1 MVRGG
6 RRQGRRAPLSFG
18 EERAAVRQ
26 GRPAPGPAGPWPDKR
41 LRATAG
47 QGLNYLTPILWLC
60 WPMLAYVGLSCGQ
73 CGPGLGLCWPSLG
86 AMLAYL
92 EGCVGRSWGLCW
104 PIVTHVE
111 PKDPKN
117 GNSKKTLVLWLCWP
131 LLAHL
136 GAMLASMWAHLGAM
150 LAHLGPILGL
160 GWPILGL
167 CWPILR
173 PMLAHVTHLRPQE
186 SKNGSSKKHRK
197 TQVFLVVGGRGG
209 GQLRAPRPPGRI

>member
-60 WPMLAYVGLSCGQ
+60 WPMRAMWAQLGAMLAQ
-73 CGPGLGLCWPSLG
+73 LG

-92 EGCVGRSWGLCW
+92 EGCVGRS
-104 PIVTHVE
+104 
-111 PKDPKN
+111 
-117 GNSKKTLVLWLCWP
+117 
-131 LLAHL
+131 
-136 GAMLASMWAHLGAM
+136 
-150 LAHLGPILGL
+150 
-160 GWPILGL
+160 
-167 CWPILR
+167 
-173 PMLAHVTHLRPQE
+173 
-186 SKNGSSKKHRK
+186 
-197 TQVFLVVGGRGG
+197 
-209 GQLRAPRPPGRI
+209 